1 MNPPAP
7 SPATD
12 PAAAPAPAATPVLAP
27 LPEERAAAHAPCPNC
42 GAPLLGEFCYACGQ
56 SKRGLIRHFTSIV
69 GDFLDSVLS
78 IDSRTLRTLGPLYFR
93 PGHLSNEYFSGRR
106 VRYVTPLRLY
116 FFLSIV
122 LFLLI
127 SMVTR
132 GEITGAGE
140 DGSGLR
146 FSAGN
151 SADELAR
158 LGPEERKAKL
168 DQLEAAL
175 AFAPAETRAELRRE
189 LEAELAKA
197 DAERAAADAGAERR
211 GGDAKAPA
219 AAPAPPAPPP
229 APGADEPEV
238 KKPPTITFNGSKPWH
253 KTDNPLVF
261 SWLPDAA
268 NEALNEEIEVLLNKV
283 RKIEEDP
290 GPFVR
295 QMFSTAPQ
303 ALFLI
308 LPLFALLLKV
318 FYAFKRR
325 LFMEHLIVALHSH
338 SFICFS
344 LIVVVFLFQLRNWVA
359 PDDEGPAGAVLN
371 LLLVF
376 AWIWIPLYLLLM
388 QKRVYRQ
395 GWFFT
400 LFKYACI
407 GICYT
412 MLLTFGMLLTMLVS
426 LVLL

>member
-1 MNPPAP
+1 MSA
-7 SPATD
+7 PATE
-12 PAAAPAPAATPVLAP
+12 PTAAA
-27 LPEERAAAHAPCPNC
+27 EERVAARAPCPNC

-69 GDFLDSVLS
+69 GDFLDTVFN
-78 IDSRTLRTLGPLYFR
+78 IDSRTLRTLRPLYFK
-93 PGHLSNEYFSGRR
+93 PGYLSNEYFAGRR

-127 SMVTR
+127 SLVSR
-132 GEITGAGE
+132 GEFTGPEEG
-140 DGSGLR
+140 GSGLR
-146 FSAGN
+146 IDGSNPAEQLV
-151 SADELAR
+151 ELA
-158 LGPEERKAKL
+158 PAERKAKL
-168 DQLEAAL
+168 DQLEAAM
-175 AFAPAETRAELRRE
+175 AFAPTAAREEVRRE
-189 LEAELAKA
+189 IEAELARA
-197 DAERAAADAGAERR
+197 DEERAAEATAAKPA
-211 GGDAKAPA
+211 DAKAASKPEA
-219 AAPAPPAPPP
+219 AAAEADKPARDDEE
-229 APGADEPEV
+229 PGER
-238 KKPPTITFNGSKPWH
+238 KPSITLFGSKPWH
-253 KTDNPLVF
+253 KTDNPLLF

-268 NEALNEEIEVLLNKV
+268 NGLLNDEIEVLIKKAQ
-283 RKIEEDP
+283 KIKDDP

-308 LPLFALLLKV
+308 LPLFALLLKF
-318 FYAFKRR
+318 FYVFKRR

-344 LIVVVFLFQLRNWVA
+344 LIVVVLLFQLRNWLASAGEGFVA
-359 PDDEGPAGAVLN
+359 G
-371 LLLVF
+371 LLGWMIGF
-376 AWIWIPLYLLLM
+376 AWAWIPLHLLLM

-400 LFKYACI
+400 LLKYGCI

-412 MLLTFGMLLTMLVS
+412 VLLTFGMLLTMLVS

>member
-1 MNPPAP
+1 MNPPAA
-7 SPATD
+7 SPE
-12 PAAAPAPAATPVLAP
+12 PA
-27 LPEERAAAHAPCPNC
+27 PEERAATHAPCPNC

-69 GDFLDSVLS
+69 GDFVDTVLN
-78 IDSRTLRTLGPLYFR
+78 IDSRTLRTLRPLYFK
-93 PGHLSNEYFSGRR
+93 PGYLSNEYFAGRR

-127 SMVTR
+127 SMVSR
-132 GEITGAGE
+132 GEFTPTE
-140 DGSGLR
+140 DGGTGLR
-146 FSAGN
+146 IGGPSSAEQL
-151 SADELAR
+151 ADLDPA
-158 LGPEERKAKL
+158 ERKAKL
-168 DQLEAAL
+168 DQIDAAM
-175 AFAPAETRAELRRE
+175 AFAPAAAREEVRRE
-189 LEAELAKA
+189 IEAELAKA
-197 DAERAAADAGAERR
+197 DAERAAAAKDAKPADAGAAPKPQATGSDDEEQAEDDD
-211 GGDAKAPA
+211 GKPAKRAPS
-219 AAPAPPAPPP
+219 
-229 APGADEPEV
+229 
-238 KKPPTITFNGSKPWH
+238 ITFNGSKPWH

-268 NEALNEEIEVLLNKV
+268 NTVLNDEIEVLIGKIQ
-283 RKIEEDP
+283 KIEEDP

-308 LPLFALLLKV
+308 LPLFALLLKF

-344 LIVVVFLFQLRNWVA
+344 LIVVVLLFQLRNWIA
-359 PDDEGPAGAVLN
+359 PEEDGGLPSAGLN

-376 AWIWIPLYLLLM
+376 AWVWIPLYLLLM

-400 LFKYACI
+400 LLKYGCI

-412 MLLTFGMLLTMLVS
+412 LLLTFGMLLTMLVS

>member
-1 MNPPAP
+1 MN
-7 SPATD
+7 
-12 PAAAPAPAATPVLAP
+12 APAASPPPV
-27 LPEERAAAHAPCPNC
+27 PEERAATHAPCPNC

-93 PGHLSNEYFSGRR
+93 PGHLSNEYFAGRR

-132 GEITGAGE
+132 GEIHGAGE

-146 FSAGN
+146 FSTGN
-151 SADELAR
+151 TADELAR

-168 DQLEAAL
+168 DQLEAAM

-197 DAERAAADAGAERR
+197 DAERAAADAAAGKR
-211 GGDAKAPA
+211 GGAAKAPA
-219 AAPAPPAPPP
+219 AAPAPPP
-229 APGADEPEV
+229 APAVDDPED
-238 KKPPTITFNGSKPWH
+238 KKAPTITFNGSKPWH

-283 RKIEEDP
+283 RKIQEDP

-344 LIVVVFLFQLRNWVA
+344 LIVVVLLFQLRSWM
-359 PDDEGPAGAVLN
+359 GPEDGGLPSA
-371 LLLVF
+371 
-376 AWIWIPLYLLLM
+376 
-388 QKRVYRQ
+388 
-395 GWFFT
+395 
-400 LFKYACI
+400 
-407 GICYT
+407 
-412 MLLTFGMLLTMLVS
+412 
-426 LVLL
+426 